1 MSETGGIDIGMPSE
15 GTGTGPEQLSEEAKQ
30 RFAAAAAAMQAIK
43 KEEKKSKKRD
53 DRVARTIIQFL
64 NDDKYTHLFVLI
76 SRLVARDCPSIFL
89 LAILSLIHEECRTV
103 TEDYLAEASPEAL
116 PGAQTSDTGL
126 VKGGTMDEQTS
137 KELMAWMTRMQ
148 MVLSLEAE
156 QILTRLMIDEE
167 TIDGTVLQLTT
178 FVLQE
183 FFREK
188 KGNMSAVPFE
198 KMHLLTGNILQTV
211 FEPFMDRI
219 DTKLLGKSDAQ
230 KEEEDD

>member
-1 MSETGGIDIGMPSE
+1 
-15 GTGTGPEQLSEEAKQ
+15 
-30 RFAAAAAAMQAIK
+30 
-43 KEEKKSKKRD
+43 
-53 DRVARTIIQFL
+53 
-64 NDDKYTHLFVLI
+64 
-76 SRLVARDCPSIFL
+76 
-89 LAILSLIHEECRTV
+89 
-103 TEDYLAEASPEAL
+103 
-116 PGAQTSDTGL
+116 
-126 VKGGTMDEQTS
+126 
-137 KELMAWMTRMQ
+137 MQ